1 MVEITTIMKMDHEL
15 IDDSCEKIT
24 ADEVKRIMT
33 MSGPYSRFGL
43 DFKLYKDIGMV
54 TEIIEYRDDDNRD
67 TFDIIEEIM
76 VCDENELYRSSLL
89 AKKIKD
95 NIKVKDYYIG
105 IRSSRSKKSA
115 DVDYLG
121 DLLKVKIETEKHLNI
136 LTPLETVY
144 LSEEFI
150 GFLTSNHIDFFKVH
164 DITDD
169 YIDFQMTTEDGDPI
183 ENGMRRFDVSSER
196 HIETWHR
203 GMCSIQ
209 QVFKDIK
216 NDCGGD
222 KHYSWRM
229 ESSAQVI
236 ISVLADTRDVNR
248 TDFVI
253 TTYGISY

>member
-1 MVEITTIMKMDHEL
+1 MVEIRTIMKLDHEL

-54 TEIIEYRDDDNRD
+54 ADIIEYRDDDNRD
-67 TFDIIEEIM
+67 TFDVIEDIM
-76 VCDENELYRSSLL
+76 ISDDSELHRSSLL

-95 NIKVKDYYIG
+95 NLKAKDYYIG

-136 LTPLETVY
+136 LTNLETVY

-150 GFLTSNHIDFFKVH
+150 EFLTSNHIDFFKVH

-169 YIDFQMTTEDGDPI
+169 YIDFQSTTEHGDAI
-183 ENGMRRFDVSSER
+183 GNELHRFNVSSER

-216 NDCGGD
+216 NDCGD

-229 ESSAQVI
+229 ESCDHVI
-236 ISVLADTRDVNR
+236 VSVLADTRDVNR

>member
-1 MVEITTIMKMDHEL
+1 MVEIRTIMKIDHEL

-24 ADEVKRIMT
+24 VDEVRRIMA

-43 DFKLYKDIGMV
+43 NFKLYKDIGMV
-54 TEIIEYRDDDNRD
+54 ADIIEYRDDDDRD
-67 TFDIIEEIM
+67 TFDVIEEIM
-76 VCDENELYRSSLL
+76 ICDDSELYRSGLL

-95 NIKVKDYYIG
+95 NLKTKDYYIG
-105 IRSSRSKKSA
+105 IRSSRSKKSV
-115 DVDYLG
+115 DVNYLG
-121 DLLKVKIETEKHLNI
+121 DLLKVKVETEKHLNI

-150 GFLTSNHIDFFKVH
+150 GFLTSNHIDFFKIH

-169 YIDFQMTTEDGDPI
+169 YIDFRSTTEHGDAI
-183 ENGMRRFDVSSER
+183 DNGLHRFNVSSER

-203 GMCSIQ
+203 DMCSIQ

-216 NDCGGD
+216 KDCGD
-222 KHYSWRM
+222 KHCSWRM
-229 ESSAQVI
+229 ESSAKVI
-236 ISVLADTRDVNR
+236 VSVLADTRDVDR
-248 TDFVI
+248 ADFVI